1 MKPDKKGST
10 AAPPSRFLCSL
21 CTPRY
26 AILPSGSLRL
36 AEPQEADSGL
46 YTCTAT
52 NAVGNASVR
61 YSLRVQGTSCR
72 ACGTWHASATPW
84 GAVSCKHSSVPPLHA
99 TFFFYLSVPVPPR
112 IQRGPEVLRALVGER
127 LELPCVAHGDP
138 VPSLSWSKDGR
149 PLREGERGALG
160 GPHGAMTIGA
170 VQLSDAGR
178 YRCIAS
184 SSVGQDAV
192 EVVVQVL
199 GERWDHRMGWGGLG
213 WVSADPALG
222 SFHPPEPPYLG
233 DGAEVLLEKVL
244 HENVT
249 IACPV
254 KGKGSVQAGAG
265 CPRLSGFGN
274 LHLTHPCSFL
284 TAMPL
289 SFDLWAQPSSWH
301 PALG

>member
-1 MKPDKKGST
+1 M
-10 AAPPSRFLCSL
+10 
-21 CTPRY
+21 
-26 AILPSGSLRL
+26 
-36 AEPQEADSGL
+36 
-46 YTCTAT
+46 
-52 NAVGNASVR
+52 
-61 YSLRVQGTSCR
+61 
-72 ACGTWHASATPW
+72 
-84 GAVSCKHSSVPPLHA
+84 SCKHSSVPPLHA

-192 EVVVQVL
+192 EMVVQVL
-199 GERWDHRMGWGGLG
+199 GECWDHGMGWGGLG

-222 SFHPPEPPYLG
+222 LFHPQSLRTWG
-233 DGAEVLLEKVL
+233 M
-244 HENVT
+244 
-249 IACPV
+249 
-254 KGKGSVQAGAG
+254 VQRS
-265 CPRLSGFGN
+265 CWRRFSTRTSP
-274 LHLTHPCSFL
+274 
-284 TAMPL
+284 
-289 SFDLWAQPSSWH
+289 
-301 PALG
+301 

>member
-1 MKPDKKGST
+1 M
-10 AAPPSRFLCSL
+10 
-21 CTPRY
+21 
-26 AILPSGSLRL
+26 
-36 AEPQEADSGL
+36 
-46 YTCTAT
+46 
-52 NAVGNASVR
+52 
-61 YSLRVQGTSCR
+61 
-72 ACGTWHASATPW
+72 
-84 GAVSCKHSSVPPLHA
+84 SCKHSSVPPLDA
-99 TFFFYLSVPVPPR
+99 TFFSYLSVPVPPR

-138 VPSLSWSKDGR
+138 IPSLSWSKDGR

-160 GPHGAMTIGA
+160 GAHGAVTIGA

-222 SFHPPEPPYLG
+222 SFHPPEPPYLE

-249 IACPV
+249 ITCPV
-254 KGKGSVQAGAG
+254 KGKGSVQAGVHPGAG
-265 CPRLSGFGN
+265 CPGLSGFGN

-284 TAMPL
+284 TAVPL
-289 SFDLWAQPSSWH
+289 SFILWAQPSSWH
-301 PALG
+301 QPLG